1 MNKKFSVL
9 LFAAMLTVGLTSCG
23 TSGSNTSASASSTS
37 AGTGSQDS
45 MVTLTCLADSVP
57 HAEILKEMEPELEKE
72 GIKLDIVSEQ
82 WDSTWN
88 EQVEN
93 GTVDF
98 HYDAYVPYL
107 DEWNKSN
114 GGDLVSAGSIHF
126 EPLVMCSD
134 KCENL
139 SDLPDNATI
148 AIKDDVTNQY
158 RCLKLLEQAG
168 LIELSKDMTLSNA
181 DVSYITKYNKPLKIT
196 AIDADIIMNTRSDFD
211 AYITNVNRLLEAGLD
226 PTKYL
231 VKEKEEN
238 SIFANVICVQ
248 KGNENNEN
256 IKKLVAML
264 QSDKC
269 RKFIEDTYKG
279 AVEPAF

>member
-1 MNKKFSVL
+1 MKKFFAL
-9 LFAAMLTVGLTSCG
+9 LFAAMIAASCLSGCG
-23 TSGSNTSASASSTS
+23 TSGSNTATSASSSS
-37 AGTGSQDS
+37 ANTDS
-45 MVTLTCLADSVP
+45 KDNMVTLTCLADAVP
-57 HAEILKEMEPELEKE
+57 HAEILKKMEPELEKK
-72 GIKLDIVSEQ
+72 GIKLKIVSEQ
-82 WDSTWN
+82 WDATWN

-114 GGDLVSAGSIHF
+114 GGHLVSAGSIHF
-126 EPLVMCSD
+126 EPLVMCSE
-134 KCENL
+134 KYKKL

-148 AIKDDVTNQY
+148 AIKEDVTNQY

-168 LIELSKDMTLSNA
+168 LIELSKNMTLSNA

-196 AIDADIIMNTRSDFD
+196 AIDADVIMNTRGDFD

-231 VKEKEEN
+231 VKEKGEN
-238 SIFANVICVQ
+238 SIFANVICVR
-248 KGNENNEN
+248 KGNEKNKN
-256 IKKLVAML
+256 IKKLVSVL
-264 QSDKC
+264 QSKKAK
-269 RKFIEDTYKG
+269 KFIEDTYKG